1 MIKEICFS
9 FFFLYSP
16 HRSSLPDIPL
26 TPREREILEQ
36 TKIDVPVLS
45 QLHHSASS
53 DSILGSGNSLRLTE
67 TEPPPKPPLPAFRGR
82 INPDRYKDQII
93 ENTKCYVIPSTVN
106 SAHF

>member
-1 MIKEICFS
+1 MSDLKISWFS
-9 FFFLYSP
+9 IIFFSYCSP

-53 DSILGSGNSLRLTE
+53 DSILGSGSSIRLTE
-67 TEPPPKPPLPAFRGR
+67 TEPPPKPPLPAFRDR
-82 INPDRYKDQII
+82 INPDRYFNLFLFQ
-93 ENTKCYVIPSTVN
+93 TL
-106 SAHF
+106 

>member
-1 MIKEICFS
+1 MLDETTLFDLNLL
-9 FFFLYSP
+9 FFFHHSP

-53 DSILGSGNSLRLTE
+53 DSILGSGNSIRLTE
-67 TEPPPKPPLPAFRGR
+67 TEPPPKPPLPAFRDR
-82 INPDRYKDQII
+82 INPDRYAMLNINLKYKQFI
-93 ENTKCYVIPSTVN
+93 
-106 SAHF
+106 

>member
-1 MIKEICFS
+1 MFGFKISWLNII
-9 FFFLYSP
+9 FFYCSP

-53 DSILGSGNSLRLTE
+53 DSILGSGSSIRLTE
-67 TEPPPKPPLPAFRGR
+67 TEPPPKPPLPAFRDR
-82 INPDRYKDQII
+82 INPDRYFNLCIFASII
-93 ENTKCYVIPSTVN
+93 ILFCN
-106 SAHF
+106 